1 MTFEE
6 DSKFEWRE
14 KYEEDRD
21 VEEYKTTTMKELGLT
36 KARSSVINLKKFGS
50 NRISRSGIVC
60 LAQTS
65 KISLIF
71 QAYFI
76 KTTELK
82 YFKFDFNV

>member
-36 KARSSVINLKKFGS
+36 KARSSVINLKKGAQGVALS
-50 NRISRSGIVC
+50 VWHKLLRS
-60 LAQTS
+60 
-65 KISLIF
+65 F
-71 QAYFI
+71 
-76 KTTELK
+76 
-82 YFKFDFNV
+82 